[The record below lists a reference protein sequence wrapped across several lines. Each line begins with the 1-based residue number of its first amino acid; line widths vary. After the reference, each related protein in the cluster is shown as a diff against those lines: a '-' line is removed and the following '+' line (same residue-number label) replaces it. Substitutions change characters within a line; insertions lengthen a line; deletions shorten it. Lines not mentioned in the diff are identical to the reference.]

1 MATSRRP
8 RSVRHDPAL
17 STLWDSYCLSLRAE
31 NKSPRTIQ
39 TYGESI
45 RLFITHLAGTGHPGT
60 ATAVTRADVE
70 GFVANLLD
78 KWKPA
83 TAANRYRALGN
94 SMAVPVMRWIGARIA
109 QVDEE

>member
-1 MATSRRP
+1 MATSRRQ
-8 RSVRHDPAL
+8 RSVRHDPTL
-17 STLWDSYCLSLRAE
+17 STLWDSYSLSLRAE

-70 GFVANLLD
+70 GFVADLLTSGS
-78 KWKPA
+78 PRPRPTA
-83 TAANRYRALGN
+83 TGP
-94 SMAVPVMRWIGARIA
+94 SGHSSPGP
-109 QVDEE
+109 